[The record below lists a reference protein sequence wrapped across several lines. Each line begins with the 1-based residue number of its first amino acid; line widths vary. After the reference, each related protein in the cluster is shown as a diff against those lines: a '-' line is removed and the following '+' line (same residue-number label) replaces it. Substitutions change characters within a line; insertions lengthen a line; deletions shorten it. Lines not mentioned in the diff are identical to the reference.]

1 MNEQIEAAI
10 LTDGDFADSDK
21 MTATE
26 GANADADAEAAVRQ
40 RIKAAAI
47 AANQRA
53 AADSP
58 GIVSGALGER
68 LYSIDEMR
76 QMTAKEVK
84 GRYHSMLASLRR
96 GFSKW

>member
-1 MNEQIEAAI
+1 MWREALPVNEQIEEAI
-10 LTDGDFADSDK
+10 ADK
-21 MTATE
+21 
-26 GANADADAEAAVRQ
+26 DAEAAERE
-40 RIKAAAI
+40 RIQAAAI

-53 AADSP
+53 ATDSP

-84 GRYHSMLASLRR
+84 GRYHSMLASLKR

>member
-1 MNEQIEAAI
+1 MDERIEENLKTEEAA
-10 LTDGDFADSDK
+10 AVS
-21 MTATE
+21 E
-26 GANADADAEAAVRQ
+26 EAASPLDEE
-40 RIKAAAI
+40 AALRKRLKEAAD

-53 AADSP
+53 ADDSP

-76 QMTAKEVK
+76 QMTPKQVK
-84 GRYHSMLASLRR
+84 GRYHSLLASLKR